1 MDGSYVVRQQSDW
14 RGRGLVPA
22 LLLIAGLVAPFC
34 AYADREAQPSADS
47 ITKGQ
52 KIFQKYCSNCHG
64 LAGKGDGYQLLG
76 PSPADLTSLATRQ
89 QSDSTLLKTI
99 HDGKPN
105 MPVWK
110 YRLSEKDSRDV
121 LAYIRSLHPQP

>member
-1 MDGSYVVRQQSDW
+1 MHPSDLVRQKGDW

-22 LLLIAGLVAPFC
+22 LLLMAGLAAPFY
-34 AYADREAQPSADS
+34 AHADRAAQPDADS
-47 ITKGQ
+47 ITKGK

-64 LAGKGDGYQLLG
+64 LSGKGDGYRLLG

-99 HDGKPN
+99 HDGKTN

-110 YRLSEKDSRDV
+110 YRLSTKDSRDV